1 MISML
6 SMVMIMLV
14 IVMISRMIMISM
26 MMIMLNIRKMI
37 MMENGG
43 ADEEHNHDND
53 GADSLYVVDGYDDA
67 NVNHTG
73 NLRRTYV
80 ASTTLCPLEY

>member
-1 MISML
+1 
-6 SMVMIMLV
+6 
-14 IVMISRMIMISM
+14 
-26 MMIMLNIRKMI
+26 